1 MRLEKKNIHMNKIV
15 KSETVIFFVSREERI
30 MDADNEIESII
41 NQKEIVTTDGVVT
54 RENQITVNGTINYN
68 ILYYPKN
75 SEMVCGEEK
84 EINFEENIKLMGINS
99 EDNANVTME
108 VLSSSIKPVD
118 GKNYIYKIQLKAYI
132 IVEKIE
138 DLDIATA
145 IDTDSQGENYENN
158 FAKENSGKNNVE
170 DIMTKKRNIDS
181 LAIIADKTDTFRVSE
196 QIAVPHGKPPIG
208 TIVWSDIRIK
218 NQNIKTMEG
227 SIIINGQLSIFIIY
241 IPEMENMPEQWLEQ
255 TIDFNGQL
263 EMSEAT
269 EDVVSYIELWLNN
282 VNVQPEINQ
291 DNEMRNLSVSALLK
305 LNVKLYKET
314 SIKIIEDVYKPG
326 ANLVPVMESKTYQK
340 LLVKNASRTKE
351 VVKMKIDKT
360 KGQLLQI
367 CNSQAEIK
375 IENILV
381 RDNSLKAIG
390 KIKTCIIYI
399 SSDDRHPI
407 CCQCR
412 ESNFEHGI
420 DAEGIEGNDEY
431 FLNWKVEQVNANM
444 LNADEVEIKA
454 VIALEAIVFKK
465 VEQNFVTEIS
475 QEPVDMEALNSAPVL
490 KGYIVQK
497 GDTLWKLAKE
507 NYTTIEKIMTVN
519 NLENETIKKGDRLLI
534 IKSCQA

>member
-30 MDADNEIESII
+30 MDADNEIENII

-196 QIAVPHGKPPIG
+196 QIAVSHGKPPIG

-465 VEQNFVTEIS
+465 VEQNFVTEIN

-490 KGYIVQK
+490 KGYIIQK

>member
-145 IDTDSQGENYENN
+145 IDTDSQEENYENN

-181 LAIIADKTDTFRVSE
+181 LAIMADKTDTFRVSE
-196 QIAVPHGKPPIG
+196 QIAVLHGKPPIG

-465 VEQNFVTEIS
+465 VEQNFVTEIN